1 MNKVE
6 AAPFRPGLSPGRFVL
21 CAWAVSLGTCMNAV
35 QAQSVADAYPSR
47 PVAIIIP
54 VTPGGG
60 VDTEMR
66 PYAQRLSENL
76 GRPFVLDYKP
86 GAGTTLGAAYVAK
99 ASPDGYTLLA
109 ATPGL
114 VITPSFYANLTYD
127 AEKDL
132 APVTLMTAKPQVM
145 AVNPNLPIKT
155 PAEYIAY
162 TRANPGKL
170 NVGTTGV
177 GGSSHLSALWLDS
190 VTGGKVTFVHYK
202 GTGAMLTDL
211 FAGRID
217 AVPMTIVL
225 ALSQAKAGK
234 LRIIGNT
241 GAQRLPLLP
250 DLPSFA
256 EQGAPGYD
264 YISWVGVAVPAGTP
278 AAIINKLRTELMKV
292 GNAPDIHKRLT
303 DDGAQVVISTPAEF
317 GNLIKTEIVR
327 WRRLVKENGIKPAEE

>member
-1 MNKVE
+1 MRTRKT
-6 AAPFRPGLSPGRFVL
+6 AASFSLQRKLAICMLGAGLALS
-21 CAWAVSLGTCMNAV
+21 AVAV
-35 QAQSVADAYPSR
+35 RAQTATDAYPSK

-86 GAGTTLGAAYVAK
+86 GAGTTLGAAYVAR
-99 ASPDGYTLLA
+99 ATPDGYTLLA

-114 VITPSFYANLTYD
+114 VITPSFYTNLPYD
-127 AEKDL
+127 PEKDL

-145 AVNPNLPIKT
+145 VVNPNHPIKT

-177 GGSSHLSALWLDS
+177 GGSPHLSALWLDS
-190 VTGGKVTFVHYK
+190 LTGGKVTFVHYK

-225 ALSQAKAGK
+225 AVNQAKAGK

-241 GAQRLPLLP
+241 GARRLPLLP

-264 YISWVGVAVPAGTP
+264 YISWVGIAATGGTP
-278 AAIINKLRTELMKV
+278 AAVINKLRTELVKV
-292 GNAPDIHKRLT
+292 GNAPDISKRLT

-317 GNLIKTEIVR
+317 GNLIKAEIVR